1 MAAPGFTWPNKIPL
15 PSLLRRLSIL
25 DLSCRSYQFI
35 AWWCD
40 LIYTFC
46 PFKILTKPSS
56 QQLKISRPCMVV
68 ITIYLVLLHS
78 VLPHSLTMLRLWR
91 EFFKEGSA
99 CSQVNPASTLVRYS
113 IRKTL
118 VKLSNYL
125 SSIFSEYFFC
135 IDRSLCFFL
144 VNGVS
149 MRRFRCACYVGVPAN
164 IGKSCSYNYWRQT
177 NIY

>member
-15 PSLLRRLSIL
+15 PSLLCRLSIL

-91 EFFKEGSA
+91 ECFKEGSA
-99 CSQVNPASTLVRYS
+99 CSEDEP
-113 IRKTL
+113 
-118 VKLSNYL
+118 
-125 SSIFSEYFFC
+125 SEYHSRVQYSENTSENCLTIFQVYFPNTC
-135 IDRSLCFFL
+135 SALIGHFSSFSYFPMLGPFL
-144 VNGVS
+144 
-149 MRRFRCACYVGVPAN
+149 
-164 IGKSCSYNYWRQT
+164 WT
-177 NIY
+177 

>member
-1 MAAPGFTWPNKIPL
+1 MVQTDGQRAVGWCTVTWLPNFLGWVDLLSYGAPPTRGAPLKHLQWYLSMAAPGFTWPNKIPL

-91 EFFKEGSA
+91 ECFKEGTA
-99 CSQVNPASTLVRYS
+99 CSEVNPASTIVGYS

-118 VKLSNYL
+118 VKT
-125 SSIFSEYFFC
+125 
-135 IDRSLCFFL
+135 
-144 VNGVS
+144 V
-149 MRRFRCACYVGVPAN
+149 
-164 IGKSCSYNYWRQT
+164 
-177 NIY
+177 